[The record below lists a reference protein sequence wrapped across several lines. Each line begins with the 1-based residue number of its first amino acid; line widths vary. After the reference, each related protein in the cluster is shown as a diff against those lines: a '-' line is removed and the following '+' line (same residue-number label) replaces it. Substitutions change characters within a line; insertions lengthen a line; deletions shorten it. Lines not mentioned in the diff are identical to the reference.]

1 MNGMRREVGWA
12 LGACLGL
19 LGCPG
24 KLAPTT
30 CQEEPSIDCG
40 QCGAR
45 GFVCQVGAQA
55 PDPDGGPYACTMKS
69 TTDDQA
75 TYCCFSPTLLPTS
88 CSYDESFVCDDPF
101 PIPYDCGMG
110 EDPTAFVTSLTCSGP
125 MPVDS
130 AHVHFCCRGPMSCD
144 GG

>member
-1 MNGMRREVGWA
+1 
-12 LGACLGL
+12 
-19 LGCPG
+19 
-24 KLAPTT
+24 
-30 CQEEPSIDCG
+30 
-40 QCGAR
+40 
-45 GFVCQVGAQA
+45 VCQVGAQA